1 MRSLPSVCSLTPP
14 ALQAPRYARRGV
26 GAIKRSRD
34 QTNDRLWRS
43 AAAARSAL
51 RTRRCASSPPPRPAA
66 RPPGAAL
73 DVARGGAGP
82 PAAAPL
88 PIEGPVFRTSRPPLA
103 ARPARA
109 GSGPPAP
116 RARPSLPADTAG
128 RWTSLRLP
136 RYGRSGL
143 RAAGTSLR
151 RGRVLCC
158 SAARSP
164 AVGRQ
169 TVRHV
174 VCSNGASGV
183 DTVGVN
189 GNTAT
194 AAAALR
200 PVRHRE
206 RQATLGRGIPA
217 AAPAE
222 RRAMEQVGGRAEED
236 PGPSGT
242 GGGAPASR

>member
-43 AAAARSAL
+43 APLPRSAL

-66 RPPGAAL
+66 R
-73 DVARGGAGP
+73 P